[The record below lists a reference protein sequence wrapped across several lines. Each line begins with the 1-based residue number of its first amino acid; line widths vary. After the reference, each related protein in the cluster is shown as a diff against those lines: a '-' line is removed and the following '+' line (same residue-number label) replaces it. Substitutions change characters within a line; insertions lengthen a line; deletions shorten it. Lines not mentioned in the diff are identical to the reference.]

1 MQHVRR
7 VNVFFYGLFMEA
19 EALRAKGLNP
29 LNPRAGQVH
38 GWRPRIGK
46 RAALVESQGET
57 THGILMELTH
67 AELDRLYSEPGVSV
81 YRPEAVT
88 VQLEDGAA
96 VTALCYNLP
105 IGPDPD
111 ERNPEYAA
119 KLQALAARL
128 GLPASYIQSLS

>member
-1 MQHVRR
+1 MQHARR
-7 VNVFFYGLFMEA
+7 VNVFFYGLFMDA
-19 EALRAKGLNP
+19 EALRAKGLDP
-29 LNPRAGQVH
+29 VSPRAGQVH

-46 RAALVESQGET
+46 RAALVESRGES
-57 THGILMELTH
+57 THGFLMELTH
-67 AELDRLYSEPGVSV
+67 AELERLYAEPGVSV

-88 VQLEDGAA
+88 VHLEDGSSVA
-96 VTALCYNLP
+96 ALCYNLP
-105 IGPDPD
+105 AAPDPD